1 MLPGDA
7 PAELDLPA
15 FDARALVRR
24 AALPVAL
31 VAALA
36 GVLIFAGGPL
46 HAFSDA
52 IRRALEADPRWVL
65 AAVGFEVI
73 SFSGYIA
80 LLWMVGE
87 RATPRM
93 DLRASAEVTLAGAA
107 VTRLLPT
114 GGAGGV
120 ALTLWALRRTGM
132 EAGHATRTL
141 LTFLVLLYA
150 VFLMAIAVAGGLLA
164 VGLGGEGG
172 HVFIAAVAGAGAT
185 VAMGLALA
193 ATGLRPHAATGRL
206 GRGAATLGEGVRG
219 ALAFIR
225 EADVRLLGAPL
236 WWAFDA
242 AVLYGMLNAFG
253 APPAIA
259 VVVLGYFVG
268 MVANTIPIPGAVSG
282 GMVGVLLV
290 FGVEA
295 DLALASVLAYRAL
308 AIWLP
313 APVGLAALGSLRRTV
328 ARWGAE
334 EADAPKAPRSWV
346 PTPEPAL
353 NAA

>member
-1 MLPGDA
+1 MLPADA

-15 FDARALVRR
+15 FDARALARR
-24 AALPVAL
+24 AALPVGIL
-31 VAALA
+31 VALA
-36 GVLIFAGGPL
+36 GVLIFAGGPM

-52 IRRALEADPRWVL
+52 LRRALEADPRWLL

-87 RATPRM
+87 RATHRM

-120 ALTLWALRRTGM
+120 ALTLWAFRKTGM
-132 EAGHATRTL
+132 EAKHATRTL

-150 VFLMAIAVAGGLLA
+150 VFLLSIAVAGGLLA

-172 HVFIAAVAGAGAT
+172 HVLFAAIAGVGAT
-185 VAMGLALA
+185 VAMTLAV
-193 ATGLRPHAATGRL
+193 ATMRLSSHDETGRV
-206 GRGAATLGEGVRG
+206 GATLGEGMRG
-219 ALAFIR
+219 ARTFVR
-225 EADVRLLGAPL
+225 EADVRLLGAPI

-253 APPAIA
+253 APPAVA

-282 GMVGVLLV
+282 GMVGVLLA

-295 DLALASVLAYRAL
+295 DLAPAEAVK
-308 AIWLP
+308 P
-313 APVGLAALGSLRRTV
+313 AP
-328 ARWGAE
+328 RW
-334 EADAPKAPRSWV
+334 R
-346 PTPEPAL
+346 PEPAL
-353 NAA
+353 NPA